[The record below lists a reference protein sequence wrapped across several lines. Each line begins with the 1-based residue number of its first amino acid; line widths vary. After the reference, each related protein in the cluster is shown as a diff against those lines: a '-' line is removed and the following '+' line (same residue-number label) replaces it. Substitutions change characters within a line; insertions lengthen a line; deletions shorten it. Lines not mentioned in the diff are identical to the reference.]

1 MLESRLRAV
10 RWIVKGRV
18 QGVSYRYFT
27 QQVARELE
35 LTGWVRNL
43 PDGTVEVQVAGDEAV
58 LERLRLELLDGPR
71 FADVDGIDEESLD
84 PDRLVRNLG
93 HRGFEIRW

>member
-18 QGVSYRYFT
+18 QGVSFRYFT
-27 QQVARELE
+27 EQAARELE
-35 LTGWVRNL
+35 LTGWVQNL
-43 PDGTVEVQVAGDEAV
+43 TDGSVEVQVAGDEMV
-58 LERLRLELLDGPR
+58 LERLRQRLLEGPR
-71 FADVDGIDEESLD
+71 FAAVDDIGEDPLD
-84 PDRLVRNLG
+84 PDQLVRDLG